1 MSDTYGGKENVCG
14 KKTIIYTTESPLMC
28 MAVSSKAEM
37 VAVAGRNLFQV
48 FSVHEDKF
56 ISLHRVKTP
65 SRLVVSDIP
74 KSKISVIDS
83 IGTECGPNPTHGTI
97 VTATEPIPARH
108 SPVIQSA
115 INQPRS
121 HSVTDVSW
129 SNVGDIL
136 ATASTSGDVMLWDV
150 GRGMTQTACFSGHNR
165 SIHCIHFNPTI
176 STELVTASQDGKL
189 KLFDIRDPNP
199 ISSCQIFFQR
209 TASPSPVR
217 DVSFC
222 PKQGFLIAAAQE
234 NGVISIWDTRKGSR
248 PFRAFQGHSCS
259 IATLDWHPNWNVTTR
274 NWLATAGARDHLI
287 KVWNLNSPSGQS
299 SVTCPSVL
307 YTVRTSNVNRV
318 RWRPTFMTQLVSSCN
333 LTIDLSVHI
342 WDLQRPFI
350 PYVSFEEHK
359 DLVTCISW
367 CPAETNNFYTV
378 GRDGLLIRHSVE
390 DGVQPIEN
398 APPVALSFSPYGHLL
413 HAVRKDHVEINNKLS
428 TVEENSKVS
437 YPITTKNQPTSFQHS
452 NGNGCSLSYYGPSY
466 PTSTL
471 STATI
476 TTNTTSTNT
485 TTINNSNAGD
495 TLLSNKDFEHPTVVA
510 TSGNADELGTQIVT
524 NTLILSESTV
534 NIPSNNNNTI
544 GTTAI
549 NPVTSTIFTNSTTNE
564 CTTIT
569 TTSLTIASPPSSPDL
584 PQMGSLKSA
593 QLFVSQAHSLL
604 FHYKPCLETI
614 FQPNYF
620 DFTNALLPD
629 LIILLA
635 KNYKFIGTNV
645 DMICEYNASVCLRF
659 GQPFLV
665 RFWLLLRSIYGSLSS
680 DPHKRTSSQQHA
692 TQTQP
697 STPSHQHQQL
707 HNFSDLDNQ
716 YSKHIQSS
724 LINEKFVPPTDSS
737 RVHIPEN
744 KSLKCFRNSGA
755 LRRKKRDTVS
765 NDTTGIKLSRIL
777 ESLGI
782 RSRESAQLTEKTK
795 TNVNIHYRRHSSGNV
810 RVQHHG
816 ASKQFIDTLPPVQ
829 KFLSCSSS
837 ANNDPTDCVFS
848 NIPSIANP
856 YNNDC
861 STLTNDLLF
870 RSTKPISLN
879 MDYDSLHKPLV
890 IDNDQLIPS
899 LSSSASPPISQPSQF
914 ILKSLED
921 DILNNGL
928 LFHNY
933 HEDIDY
939 LFHTT
944 SPQEP
949 LEPSPFIENDPV
961 KRRPDQLDLI
971 EVIGSHDDPVIME
984 TDYLPDEAFVTN
996 TNTTTAVNITP
1007 EIFQNSNQ
1015 LQYKQKESC
1024 LIHNQKRQLMKQ
1036 NTVECSTKNDQRQS
1050 TSITTNANDNCKVVS
1065 CCVDIPVSRKNHS
1078 SSKLQRKSMDCSKLL
1093 ASNCHDLSLIDRQ
1106 NSQILSASSFPGLYT
1121 ASSTIATTVPLNND
1135 VDCTPLIPSFHS
1147 NDAINQEIKK
1157 CSDET
1162 LVKNDDEHDEY
1173 NCPLISQS
1181 LLSSSPSQSNTS
1193 SLAKQK
1199 LLGTCKKSVQL
1210 LAPPH
1215 HSKSLSGFSRESSML
1230 LNGYTVNSVGSLSP
1244 ISGDINSIIC
1254 KWLIKLVE
1262 SGHVQTVCT
1271 ALLALGPERLRLSEW
1286 ISESI
1291 LEHWFISYLELLSR
1305 FRLWTVCA
1313 RIIKQCGNP
1322 FAGADNQIYL
1332 RERLRSINHH
1342 YVFRPIVMK
1351 QPESE
1356 SKTSGNT
1363 GDTRSDINTRTRW
1376 KSGGLTCIDNP
1387 FVSRLNNMSLAL
1399 APGVAALNQA
1409 STTLSIRCGLCTK
1422 PLCAS
1427 ETTQQLTGHSGWAC
1441 SRHATS
1447 FDPATIT
1454 CALCHLVVRG
1464 LFVCCRG
1471 CSHGGHLDHMQA
1483 WFMKRS
1489 ECPTGCGHRCKY
1501 D

>member
-1 MSDTYGGKENVCG
+1 MSDTFGGKENVCG

-28 MAVSSKAEM
+28 MAVNSKAEM
-37 VAVAGRNLFQV
+37 VAIAGRNLFQV

-74 KSKISVIDS
+74 KSKTSVTDAV
-83 IGTECGPNPTHGTI
+83 GTECGPNQTHGTT

-129 SNVGDIL
+129 SSVGDIL

-199 ISSCQIFFQR
+199 SSSCQIFFQR

-222 PKQGFLIAAAQE
+222 PKQGFLVAAAQE

-259 IATLDWHPNWNVTTR
+259 IATLDWHPNWNMTTC

-367 CPAETNNFYTV
+367 CPAEANNFYTV

-390 DGVQPIEN
+390 DGVRPIEN

-413 HAVRKDHVEINNKLS
+413 HAVRKDRVQINNKLS

-437 YPITTKNQPTSFQHS
+437 YPTTTKNQPTSVQPS
-452 NGNGCSLSYYGPSY
+452 NGNGCSLSYYGPSN
-466 PTSTL
+466 PTSAL
-471 STATI
+471 STAII
-476 TTNTTSTNT
+476 TTNTTSIT
-485 TTINNSNAGD
+485 TTINNNNNFGD
-495 TLLSNKDFEHPTVVA
+495 TLLSSKDFEHPTITA
-510 TSGNADELGTQIVT
+510 TSGNVDELVTQVFT
-524 NTLILSESTV
+524 NTLIPSESTV
-534 NIPSNNNNTI
+534 NILNNNINTI

-549 NPVTSTIFTNSTTNE
+549 NSVTSAIFTNSTFNE

-569 TTSLTIASPPSSPDL
+569 TTSVTTASPSSSSPDL

-645 DMICEYNASVCLRF
+645 DMICENNASVCLRF

-680 DPHKRTSSQQHA
+680 DPHKRTSSQQH
-692 TQTQP
+692 TMQTQP
-697 STPSHQHQQL
+697 STPSHQHQQIY
-707 HNFSDLDNQ
+707 NFSDLDNH
-716 YSKHIQSS
+716 YSKHMQSS
-724 LINEKFVPPTDSS
+724 LINEKKFVPPTDSS
-737 RVHIPEN
+737 LVHIPEN
-744 KSLKCFRNSGA
+744 RTLKCFLNSGA
-755 LRRKKRDTVS
+755 LRRKKRDMET
-765 NDTTGIKLSRIL
+765 NNTTGIKLSWIL

-782 RSRESAQLTEKTK
+782 RCHELAQKSTEKSK
-795 TNVNIHYRRHSSGNV
+795 TNMNMDYRRHSSGNV
-810 RVQHHG
+810 RAQHHSG
-816 ASKQFIDTLPPVQ
+816 SKQFIDTPPSVQ
-829 KFLSCSSS
+829 KFLSFSGS
-837 ANNDPTDCVFS
+837 ASNDPSDCVFP
-848 NIPSIANP
+848 NIPSVTNP
-856 YNNDC
+856 YNSDC
-861 STLTNDLLF
+861 STLTNELSL
-870 RSTKPISLN
+870 RSTKPISVN
-879 MDYDSLHKPLV
+879 MNYDSLHKPLI

-899 LSSSASPPISQPSQF
+899 LSSSASPPIIQPSQC

-921 DILNNGL
+921 DILTNGL

-939 LFHTT
+939 LFHT

-949 LEPSPFIENDPV
+949 LEHSPLIENDAV
-961 KRRPDQLDLI
+961 KKRSDQLDLL

-984 TDYLPDEAFVTN
+984 TEYLPDEAFVTT
-996 TNTTTAVNITP
+996 TNPVTAVNITP
-1007 EIFQNSNQ
+1007 ELFQNCNQ
-1015 LQYKQKESC
+1015 LQHKQKESC
-1024 LIHNQKRQLMKQ
+1024 SVHHQKRQIMKQ
-1036 NTVECSTKNDQRQS
+1036 NTVEYSTTNDHWLS
-1050 TSITTNANDNCKVVS
+1050 TSITTSANDICKVVS
-1065 CCVDIPVSRKNHS
+1065 CCVDIPVSRKS
-1078 SSKLQRKSMDCSKLL
+1078 KPSSKLQRKSMDCSKLL
-1093 ASNCHDLSLIDRQ
+1093 ASNCRDLSLIDWQ
-1106 NSQILSASSFPGLYT
+1106 NKQILSASSFPGLYT
-1121 ASSTIATTVPLNND
+1121 TTTTTTVPLNND
-1135 VDCTPLIPSFHS
+1135 VDCTPLMPSFHS
-1147 NDAINQEIKK
+1147 NDVINQEIKK
-1157 CSDET
+1157 FSDET
-1162 LVKNDDEHDEY
+1162 LVKNDDVDDEHDEVR
-1173 NCPLISQS
+1173 CHLISQS

-1215 HSKSLSGFSRESSML
+1215 HSKSLSGFSKESSML

-1244 ISGDINSIIC
+1244 ISGEINSIIC
-1254 KWLIKLVE
+1254 KWFIKLVE

-1322 FAGADNQIYL
+1322 FAGADNQTYL

-1351 QPESE
+1351 QPESD
-1356 SKTSGNT
+1356 SKTPGNT
-1363 GDTRSDINTRTRW
+1363 GDTRSDANTRTRW
-1376 KSGGLTCIDNP
+1376 KSGGLTT
-1387 FVSRLNNMSLAL
+1387 L

-1427 ETTQQLTGHSGWAC
+1427 ETTQQLTGHTGWAC

-1483 WFMKRS
+1483 WLMRRS
-1489 ECPTGCGHRCKY
+1489 ECPTGCGHRCRY

>member
-1 MSDTYGGKENVCG
+1 MGSSILREQ
-14 KKTIIYTTESPLMC
+14 
-28 MAVSSKAEM
+28 MA
-37 VAVAGRNLFQV
+37 N
-48 FSVHEDKF
+48 
-56 ISLHRVKTP
+56 
-65 SRLVVSDIP
+65 
-74 KSKISVIDS
+74 
-83 IGTECGPNPTHGTI
+83 
-97 VTATEPIPARH
+97 EPI
-108 SPVIQSA
+108 
-115 INQPRS
+115 
-121 HSVTDVSW
+121 
-129 SNVGDIL
+129 VGHRLPWDCNPYDAPL
-136 ATASTSGDVMLWDV
+136 PCGSDLQVEGSGFTTV
-150 GRGMTQTACFSGHNR
+150 N
-165 SIHCIHFNPTI
+165 N
-176 STELVTASQDGKL
+176 L
-189 KLFDIRDPNP
+189 KLLDSLFTLACN
-199 ISSCQIFFQR
+199 SS
-209 TASPSPVR
+209 
-217 DVSFC
+217 
-222 PKQGFLIAAAQE
+222 
-234 NGVISIWDTRKGSR
+234 
-248 PFRAFQGHSCS
+248 
-259 IATLDWHPNWNVTTR
+259 
-274 NWLATAGARDHLI
+274 
-287 KVWNLNSPSGQS
+287 
-299 SVTCPSVL
+299 
-307 YTVRTSNVNRV
+307 
-318 RWRPTFMTQLVSSCN
+318 
-333 LTIDLSVHI
+333 
-342 WDLQRPFI
+342 
-350 PYVSFEEHK
+350 
-359 DLVTCISW
+359 
-367 CPAETNNFYTV
+367 
-378 GRDGLLIRHSVE
+378 
-390 DGVQPIEN
+390 
-398 APPVALSFSPYGHLL
+398 ALP
-413 HAVRKDHVEINNKLS
+413 
-428 TVEENSKVS
+428 
-437 YPITTKNQPTSFQHS
+437 
-452 NGNGCSLSYYGPSY
+452 
-466 PTSTL
+466 
-471 STATI
+471 
-476 TTNTTSTNT
+476 
-485 TTINNSNAGD
+485 
-495 TLLSNKDFEHPTVVA
+495 
-510 TSGNADELGTQIVT
+510 
-524 NTLILSESTV
+524 
-534 NIPSNNNNTI
+534 
-544 GTTAI
+544 
-549 NPVTSTIFTNSTTNE
+549 
-564 CTTIT
+564 
-569 TTSLTIASPPSSPDL
+569 
-584 PQMGSLKSA
+584 
-593 QLFVSQAHSLL
+593 
-604 FHYKPCLETI
+604 TI

-697 STPSHQHQQL
+697 STPSYQHQQL
-707 HNFSDLDNQ
+707 YNFSDLDDQ

-724 LINEKFVPPTDSS
+724 LINEKFVPPTDLS

-744 KSLKCFRNSGA
+744 KTLKCFRNSGA
-755 LRRKKRDTVS
+755 LRRKKRDTET
-765 NDTTGIKLSRIL
+765 NDTTGIKLSKIL

-782 RSRESAQLTEKTK
+782 RSRETAQLTEKTK
-795 TNVNIHYRRHSSGNV
+795 TNVNMDYRRHSSGNV
-810 RVQHHG
+810 RVQHHS
-816 ASKQFIDTLPPVQ
+816 ASKQFIDTIPPVQ

-870 RSTKPISLN
+870 RSAKPISLN

-939 LFHTT
+939 LFHTA

-949 LEPSPFIENDPV
+949 LESSPFVENDPV
-961 KRRPDQLDLI
+961 KRMQLNDLDFADDLALLSQTQQQMQEKMTSVAAASAAIGLYIHKGKSRILRYNTECTIPITIDGEALEDVKTFTYLGSIMDEHGGSDADVRAWIGKARAAYLQLRNIWNLKQLSANTKVKIFNTNVKTVLLYGAETWRTTKAIIQKIQVFINNRLRKILQIRWPDTISNNVLWENKPDPSGGRNQEEALEVDRTHIEENTQLRHKTGPHMESSRPKEKRKTKEHITPGSGDRHEKNEQELDGIRKECPGLSGRPDQLDLI

-1007 EIFQNSNQ
+1007 ELFQNSNQ

-1024 LIHNQKRQLMKQ
+1024 LIHNQKRQIMKQ
-1036 NTVECSTKNDQRQS
+1036 NTVECSTKNHHWQS
-1050 TSITTNANDNCKVVS
+1050 TSITTNANDNCIVVS
-1065 CCVDIPVSRKNHS
+1065 CCADIPVSRKNHS

-1093 ASNCHDLSLIDRQ
+1093 ASNCHDLSLVDRQ

-1121 ASSTIATTVPLNND
+1121 ATSTIATTVPLNND

-1162 LVKNDDEHDEY
+1162 LVKNDDEHDEN
-1173 NCPLISQS
+1173 NCHLISQS

-1254 KWLIKLVE
+1254 KWLVKLVE

-1291 LEHWFISYLELLSR
+1291 LEHWLISYLELLSR

-1322 FAGADNQIYL
+1322 FAGADNQTYL

-1342 YVFRPIVMK
+1342 YVFRPIVIK

-1363 GDTRSDINTRTRW
+1363 GDTRSDVNTRTRW

-1483 WFMKRS
+1483 WLMKRS
-1489 ECPTGCGHRCKY
+1489 ECPTGCGHRCRY

>member
-1 MSDTYGGKENVCG
+1 MSIRDKYIEIRTVGF
-14 KKTIIYTTESPLMC
+14 
-28 MAVSSKAEM
+28 SS
-37 VAVAGRNLFQV
+37 Q
-48 FSVHEDKF
+48 
-56 ISLHRVKTP
+56 
-65 SRLVVSDIP
+65 
-74 KSKISVIDS
+74 
-83 IGTECGPNPTHGTI
+83 
-97 VTATEPIPARH
+97 
-108 SPVIQSA
+108 
-115 INQPRS
+115 
-121 HSVTDVSW
+121 
-129 SNVGDIL
+129 
-136 ATASTSGDVMLWDV
+136 
-150 GRGMTQTACFSGHNR
+150 
-165 SIHCIHFNPTI
+165 
-176 STELVTASQDGKL
+176 
-189 KLFDIRDPNP
+189 DIRDPNP

-259 IATLDWHPNWNVTTR
+259 IATLDWHPNWN
-274 NWLATAGARDHLI
+274 
-287 KVWNLNSPSGQS
+287 
-299 SVTCPSVL
+299 
-307 YTVRTSNVNRV
+307 
-318 RWRPTFMTQLVSSCN
+318 MTQLVSSCN
-333 LTIDLSVHI
+333 LTIDLSVHIWDLQRPFIPYVSFEEHKDLVTCNVHI

-437 YPITTKNQPTSFQHS
+437 YPITTKNQPTSVQHS

-604 FHYKPCLETI
+604 FHYKPCLE
-614 FQPNYF
+614 
-620 DFTNALLPD
+620 
-629 LIILLA
+629 
-635 KNYKFIGTNV
+635 
-645 DMICEYNASVCLRF
+645 
-659 GQPFLV
+659 LV

-744 KSLKCFRNSGA
+744 KTLKCFRNSGA
-755 LRRKKRDTVS
+755 LRRKKRDTVT

-1322 FAGADNQIYL
+1322 FAGADNQTYL

-1363 GDTRSDINTRTRW
+1363 GDTRSDVNTRTRW

-1483 WFMKRS
+1483 WLMKRS